1 MATSWAFDHYPC
13 QAKAPVM
20 PQQMEAQKL
29 RTLNVV
35 VPEKVYWHVRKCAI
49 ESRLSMKDFM
59 ALFCQEAR
67 PYPSAGERDT
77 SPQTADLP
85 IS

>member
-1 MATSWAFDHYPC
+1 MSQHETSHEDPIRDT
-13 QAKAPVM
+13 K
-20 PQQMEAQKL
+20 EAETTEPKL

-49 ESRLSMKDFM
+49 ESRLSMKEYM
-59 ALFCQEAR
+59 AKFCQEAW